1 MIHLFRGSV
10 VYRYCYYTPAA
21 GEPTRTKSYMP
32 QAGALHPPRFSTACR
47 SYSEPVQYPEG
58 LFSSVRGDS
67 HLSEV
72 AREGQA
78 RSAATAVVV
87 NDRRPFLSSA
97 PGLSVSACAVTP
109 EGWQ

>member
-10 VYRYCYYTPAA
+10 VYRYCYYTPVG
-21 GEPTRTKSYMP
+21 GEPALTKSYMP

-47 SYSEPVQYPEG
+47 SYSEPAQYPEG
-58 LFSSVRGDS
+58 LFSSVLGGFY
-67 HLSEV
+67 LSEV

-87 NDRRPFLSSA
+87 NDRRPFLPSA
-97 PGLSVSACAVTP
+97 SGLSASACATAP
-109 EGWQ
+109 EGR